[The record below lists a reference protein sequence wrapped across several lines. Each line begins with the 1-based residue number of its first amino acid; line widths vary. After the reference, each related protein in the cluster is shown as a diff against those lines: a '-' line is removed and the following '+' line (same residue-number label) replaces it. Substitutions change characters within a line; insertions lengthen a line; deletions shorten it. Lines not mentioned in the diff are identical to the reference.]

1 VLLSVTEWQNFH
13 AVQGRQKG
21 NGGKPVRLSSAASA
35 RNALPRPDGGLAS
48 RLLDMQ
54 RKLGNRLAVELLN
67 RREDADRALVTEPA
81 GAEAGAAPPIPSSG
95 SHKRYTELLGGV
107 IGGAAAGAGLGF
119 LVGGPVG
126 AVVGGVVGLIAGAI
140 LGARLGRKRLTG
152 PIADPMVQ
160 AAMRTAWTD
169 SQAASAA
176 ARHEESGYIV
186 RHPDGTLAVERWPR
200 GAGASI
206 SPPARDA
213 HGRYHGFEVLGE
225 FHTHPN
231 PPVDE
236 HGRHWVPG
244 PSPGD
249 IT

>member
-1 VLLSVTEWQNFH
+1 MKLRRALQGRVLLSVTEWQNFH

-81 GAEAGAAPPIPSSG
+81 GAQAGAAPPIPSSG

-107 IGGAAAGAGLGF
+107 IGGAAGAAAGAGLGF

-126 AVVGGVVGLIAGAI
+126 AV
-140 LGARLGRKRLTG
+140 
-152 PIADPMVQ
+152 
-160 AAMRTAWTD
+160 
-169 SQAASAA
+169 
-176 ARHEESGYIV
+176 
-186 RHPDGTLAVERWPR
+186 
-200 GAGASI
+200 
-206 SPPARDA
+206 
-213 HGRYHGFEVLGE
+213 
-225 FHTHPN
+225 
-231 PPVDE
+231 
-236 HGRHWVPG
+236 
-244 PSPGD
+244 
-249 IT
+249 

>member
-1 VLLSVTEWQNFH
+1 M
-13 AVQGRQKG
+13 RQ
-21 NGGKPVRLSSAASA
+21 A
-35 RNALPRPDGGLAS
+35 RPDVGV
-48 RLLDMQ
+48 
-54 RKLGNRLAVELLN
+54 LGRNPRVPLYRARTSIAVPVPLPVTPTPAPAT
-67 RREDADRALVTEPA
+67 ADNEPA

-169 SQAASAA
+169 SRAASAA

-206 SPPARDA
+206 SPPALDA